1 METVPQELATP
12 SLTEEKQATQE
23 IKETDAATT
32 LRKSSRVRR
41 AKIELRRVED
51 HSENP
56 IVDPGIS
63 KRGRNAKI
71 TEQPTVRQTRRNAK
85 LQECKSEQEKSV
97 QVSEVNTEVV
107 SGESSTVSPQHREAA
122 TKSTRGRK
130 TNQALTKPLQ
140 PVEDVSKQQP
150 SSDKPEKLQV
160 QSPTHGKNTR
170 GKRTKTDD
178 VHSAASE
185 EREQVSAPPVRT
197 KRGRFTKQASV
208 ELTTQSRQP
217 VKILGRTRKVEQDPV
232 NPSTVPSDEQEIS
245 KESEAPVDAKMA
257 TRPRRAQKAAQDKPL
272 AETDDVLKSV
282 AILDKPKRG
291 RRGKQVAEIE
301 LSAVM
306 PEEKPELEAD
316 EFEGQ
321 ESTVGKRKR
330 VKNDVPEAIQA
341 KRTRRGATIA
351 LVETN
356 VESPD
361 LGLKEL
367 PKRGRRAAKPSA
379 DVALL
384 SEELKTTVVE
394 DAKLPKRSAVKWK
407 RDVEVFEIQKTPAK
421 PVQGRKSKV
430 SDRVS
435 TESQKKSSKTEEKG
449 LSDKVEVQV
458 TKRARRGGKIESI
471 KDEHVEPKTQPKTR
485 RGQLAKK

>member
-1 METVPQELATP
+1 METVPQELAMP
-12 SLTEEKQATQE
+12 SLTEEKEATQE
-23 IKETDAATT
+23 IKEADAATS
-32 LRKSSRVRR
+32 LRKSSRVRT
-41 AKIELRRVED
+41 KVELRRVED

-56 IVDPGIS
+56 IVDAGIS

-85 LQECKSEQEKSV
+85 LQECKSEQEKIV

-107 SGESSTVSPQHREAA
+107 SGESSTVSPNYREAA
-122 TKSTRGRK
+122 TKSTQGRK

-140 PVEDVSKQQP
+140 PVEVVSKQQP
-150 SSDKPEKLQV
+150 ADDKPEKL
-160 QSPTHGKNTR
+160 SPTHGKNTR

-185 EREQVSAPPVRT
+185 EREQTSAPSVRT

-208 ELTTQSRQP
+208 EVTTQSRQP
-217 VKILGRTRKVEQDPV
+217 VKSLGRTRKVEQDPV
-232 NPSTVPSDEQEIS
+232 NPSSVLSNEQEIS
-245 KESEAPVDAKMA
+245 KESEGPVDAKMA
-257 TRPRRAQKAAQDKPL
+257 TRPRRAQKTAKDKPL
-272 AETDDVLKSV
+272 AESDDVLKTV
-282 AILDKPKRG
+282 AICDKPKYS
-291 RRGKQVAEIE
+291 RRGKQVVEIE
-301 LSAVM
+301 LSAVT

-316 EFEGQ
+316 DFQ
-321 ESTVGKRKR
+321 EQEATVGKRKR

-361 LGLKEL
+361 LGSKEL

-384 SEELKTTVVE
+384 SEELKTAVVE
-394 DAKLPKRSAVKWK
+394 DAKLLKRSAVKWK
-407 RDVEVFEIQKTPAK
+407 RDIEVFDIQKTPVK
-421 PVQGRKSKV
+421 VQGRKSKV
-430 SDRVS
+430 S
-435 TESQKKSSKTEEKG
+435 EKNSSETEEKA

-458 TKRARRGGKIESI
+458 AKRTRRGVKIVESN
-471 KDEHVEPKTQPKTR
+471 KGEHVDPETQPKTR
-485 RGQLAKK
+485 RGQLARK